1 MSKAFWGVALIC
13 LVCVVLFWL
22 FKIVRLIW
30 KRSLRLL
37 HKAFNKEVVR
47 ETFPEEAFPSYEIS
61 ERDFMRIAY
70 KAGYRNPK
78 TEEILVDGSHVEI
91 RFSSQTGYS
100 KFRATLDF
108 ELSGRNFGEYT
119 LYNNNPE
126 SGTPRHIAN
135 IIRSE
140 MRKQVGL
147 Y

>member
-13 LVCVVLFWL
+13 VVCVILFWL

-37 HKAFNKEVVR
+37 HKAVGKEIVQDK
-47 ETFPEEAFPSYEIS
+47 FPEEAFPSYEIS

-78 TEEILVDGSHVEI
+78 TEEILVDGSRVEI

-100 KFRATLDF
+100 QFSATLDF
-108 ELSGRNFGEYT
+108 ELSGRNFGEYHLHT
-119 LYNNNPE
+119 NNPE
-126 SGTPRHIAN
+126 SGTPRHIADK
-135 IIRSE
+135 IRSE
-140 MRKQVGL
+140 MQKQVGL
-147 Y
+147 N